1 MSHKRKRDSRSF
13 SLERL
18 SRKISDAKPSSST
31 LTIVLITYAIFLF
44 GGGLFTIVSP
54 LAPVYDGTNFIFII
68 PDLSQGQFY
77 SETIIS
83 ATLYV
88 MGFIGVLALYQSTKY
103 AFKPRQAYM
112 WAIVGV
118 SLLLMAYMFL
128 EGIMLIK
135 IG

>member
-31 LTIVLITYAIFLF
+31 LAIVLIIYAIFLF

-54 LAPVYDGTNFIFII
+54 LAPVYDGTNFIFIV
-68 PDLSQGQFY
+68 PGLAQGQFY

-88 MGFIGVLALYQSTKY
+88 MGFIGVLTLYQSTKY